1 MRLLSVFG
9 VLISS
14 LFVLA
19 DYVKNETS
27 VDVHASKRLLQEG
40 PGLSVIKCLCY
51 ESNCSGGLQNC
62 PFYSCYQ
69 MFSPLG
75 ALLHRGCYVAME
87 QEGWVQR
94 GRILWHFCNTNS
106 IAVYEEDQLRDD
118 ICYVTKT
125 DGNGSFIAKGVEKFD
140 GFMALSWF
148 GGVGDKV
155 YFYVRHNCNRD
166 YLVCSKIEL
175 GDTIWSHSPKTVVAP
190 TVLPAIEL
198 ARTDLKEC
206 LERVVAD
213 MEQEYTGPECVN

>member
-1 MRLLSVFG
+1 
-9 VLISS
+9 
-14 LFVLA
+14 
-19 DYVKNETS
+19 
-27 VDVHASKRLLQEG
+27 
-40 PGLSVIKCLCY
+40 
-51 ESNCSGGLQNC
+51 
-62 PFYSCYQ
+62 
-69 MFSPLG
+69 
-75 ALLHRGCYVAME
+75 
-87 QEGWVQR
+87 
-94 GRILWHFCNTNS
+94 
-106 IAVYEEDQLRDD
+106 
-118 ICYVTKT
+118 
-125 DGNGSFIAKGVEKFD
+125 
-140 GFMALSWF
+140 MALSWF